1 MKLKSQLFFEHM
13 LIIFQKISSVMQT
26 NNSFKLCYMKTNT
39 TQITEVILY
48 QKRVYSLCL
57 IDICGEEL
65 LIRNQNSDPKREEL
79 RRTVEKNCMVS
90 EMGK

>member
-48 QKRVYSLCL
+48 QKHVYSLCL

-65 LIRNQNSDPKREEL
+65 LIRNQNSNPKREEL

>member
-1 MKLKSQLFFEHM
+1 M

-26 NNSFKLCYMKTNT
+26 NNSFKLCYMNTNT

-57 IDICGEEL
+57 IDICGGES
-65 LIRNQNSDPKREEL
+65 LIRNQNSNPKREEL
-79 RRTVEKNCMVS
+79 RGTVEKNCMFS

>member
-26 NNSFKLCYMKTNT
+26 NNSFKLCYMKTNA

-65 LIRNQNSDPKREEL
+65 LIRNQNSNPKREEL

>member
-48 QKRVYSLCL
+48 QKCVYSLCL

-65 LIRNQNSDPKREEL
+65 LIRNQNSNPKREEL

>member
-1 MKLKSQLFFEHM
+1 
-13 LIIFQKISSVMQT
+13 MQT

-57 IDICGEEL
+57 IDICAEEL
-65 LIRNQNSDPKREEL
+65 LIRNQNSNPKREEL